1 MRGYT
6 HMAASI
12 TLLAFIPATLGIAGG
27 LLLGSVLPDIDADGS
42 TITRIL
48 PKIPIEHRTIT
59 HSILALFAF
68 SSLASLVSVQFGI
81 GIFSGFLS
89 HLFLDSMNPTGV
101 PFFYPFIKKKYR
113 FSKIRIRTGSILENV
128 LFIVLLIVDF
138 LILSKVAN
146 NLI

>member
-1 MRGYT
+1 
-6 HMAASI
+6 MAASI
-12 TLLAFIPATLGIAGG
+12 TLLAFIPATLGVAGG

-113 FSKIRIRTGSILENV
+113 FSKTDRACPQDQI
-128 LFIVLLIVDF
+128 
-138 LILSKVAN
+138 
-146 NLI
+146 

>member
-1 MRGYT
+1 
-6 HMAASI
+6 MAASI
-12 TLLAFIPATLGIAGG
+12 TLLAFIPATLGITGG
-27 LLLGSVLPDIDADGS
+27 LLLGSILPDIDVDGS

-68 SSLASLVSVQFGI
+68 SLLASLVSVQFGI

-89 HLFLDSMNPTGV
+89 HLLFDAMNPTGV

-113 FSKIRIRTGSILENV
+113 FSRIRTGSILENV
-128 LFIVLLIVDF
+128 LFIILLIVDF
-138 LILSKVAN
+138 LILSRVIK